1 MSKNIV
7 KIGLVT
13 LVGVVMT
20 SCTLKLSAV
29 TPTQN
34 YNADIVV
41 MPIEPY
47 KK

>member
-1 MSKNIV
+1 MKNIV

-34 YNADIVV
+34 YNADITIIPV
-41 MPIEPY
+41 EEY

>member
-1 MSKNIV
+1 MKNIV

-41 MPIEPY
+41 MPVEPY